1 MKITLTRKIDY
12 ADVGVDFN
20 QNLGSF
26 FKLIQEAAVIHSEK
40 VGYDTQS
47 LLDRGEVWILNA
59 LQAEIYRYPQLREEI
74 SVVTWHKQS
83 KGFKA
88 FRDFSI
94 YAGGEKLAAA
104 SSLWLYFDIRK
115 KRLARVPVET
125 GHVYTSEAE
134 DAMDS
139 SIASWKPREDF
150 TPEFETDICVRHSD
164 FDPLNHVNNA
174 VYLDYLET
182 LVDRSGDHRK
192 KVTGIKIQYKKEID
206 RTVATLQAGLQ
217 PTNAGCG
224 FKLYDEKNLFAVGE
238 MDLAEQGEI
247 KPY

>member
-1 MKITLTRKIDY
+1 MKVTLTRKIDY
-12 ADVGVDFN
+12 ADVGTDFN

-40 VGYDTQS
+40 VGYDSKT

-59 LQAEIYRYPQLREEI
+59 LEAEIYRYPQLREEV

-88 FRDFSI
+88 FRDFSVH
-94 YAGGEKLAAA
+94 AGGEKLAVV
-104 SSLWLYFDIRK
+104 SSVWLYFDTHR
-115 KRLARVPVET
+115 KRLARVPAET
-125 GHVYTSEAE
+125 AQVYTSEAE

-139 SIASWKPREDF
+139 SIASWKPGDNF

-182 LVDRSGDHRK
+182 LVTRSGDYRK
-192 KVTGIKIQYKKEID
+192 KVTGLKIQYKKEID
-206 RTVATLQAGLQ
+206 RTVATLKAGLQ
-217 PTNAGCG
+217 PTDSGARFN
-224 FKLYDEKNLFAVGE
+224 LYDEKHLFAAGE
-238 MDLAEQGEI
+238 MDLAEQGER
-247 KPY
+247 